1 MANPQV
7 NHELGLPR
15 TLDEAAR
22 HQFVSALRGFILQD
36 MAEDLRTVY
45 EKDVKPAEVRAKGKE
60 PATSSEVHKAIRGH
74 NTFKFYSAMRVNA
87 QEMVWDSVRDQ
98 VVRQRDRVNGAVKQ
112 AIAAKPDALKIEP
125 GFQVP
130 RSVSALDVHLMPGN
144 YDKEFVP
151 DDATQGAIYDHGASV
166 FFLGLLGEDNGDIG
180 RSIARFV
187 HTRYPDFAPKRI
199 LDLGCSIGHNTV
211 PWAQEY
217 PQAEVVAL
225 DVAAPVLRYGAARAA
240 KLGAKVRFEQ
250 KDAVKLDYPDESFDI
265 VWSSMFFHEV
275 PLKNVGRIMKEC
287 HRVLRKGGL
296 MVHMELPPNK
306 ALPAYDGFYLD
317 WDSWYNE
324 EPFYKT
330 FRDQDPKKL
339 CTDAGFA
346 GDKYVE
352 FVVPS
357 LNCYGEAALKQ
368 AVDGHAAVNKDTGRL
383 AAGISWFSFGAWK

>member
-22 HQFVSALRGFILQD
+22 HQFVSALRGFILND
-36 MAEDLRTVY
+36 MAADMRTVY
-45 EKDVKPAEVRAKGKE
+45 EKEVKPAAVREKGRE

-74 NTFKFYSAMRVNA
+74 NTFKFYSSLRVNA

-98 VVRQRDRVNGAVKQ
+98 VLRQRDRVNTAVKGTL
-112 AIAAKPDALKIEP
+112 AAKPGSLSLQP
-125 GFQVP
+125 GFEVP

-144 YDKEFVP
+144 YDSEFGP
-151 DDATQGAIYDHGASV
+151 DDATQGAVYDNGTSV
-166 FFLGLLGEDNGDIG
+166 FFLGLLGHDGGDIG

-187 HTRYPDFAPKRI
+187 RTRYPNFQAKKI

-211 PWAQEY
+211 PWAQEFAG
-217 PQAEVVAL
+217 AEVTAL

-240 KLGAKVRFEQ
+240 KLGANVHFVQ

-275 PLKNVGRIMKEC
+275 PLKNVRKIMAEC

-296 MVHMELPPNK
+296 MIHMELPPNS

-339 CTDAGFA
+339 CTDAGFGA
-346 GDKYVE
+346 DKFVE

-357 LNCYGEAALKQ
+357 LHSHGEEALKR
-368 AVDGHAAVNKDTGRL
+368 AVDGHASIDKDTGRL
-383 AAGISWFSFGAWK
+383 ANGISWYSFGAWK